1 MFSIDDRIQKAV
13 NSGRV
18 TVPLTRF
25 DRANNP
31 ISGVVDG
38 IPAERQ
44 IDIQLLENEAIIE
57 DVLRKASGLSQ
68 HVVPSFYEGGD
79 DVYIAAKEKAD
90 VTVTDAD
97 RRAIHTVSNYYN
109 TLGIYRDDFDK
120 TNNDKLAR
128 NAYYAICEKAMMDY
142 MRSVQFTV
150 KDVKN
155 GDTIKSA
162 TEFFE
167 VPNPQD
173 TMGDIF
179 AALIRDLTRYDAG
192 AIVKSFKKSG
202 YCCEIKPY
210 LATEFWKEQDRVP
223 FIVNVPITNT
233 VDLTGGAYSSHQQ
246 PTYQGWWSHGYVE
259 RFWQRSRTGV
269 YIPFQPEEIC
279 YMMMYPRTDGI
290 YGTDFIKFLKYQ
302 IQYLIDSTKAAGKT
316 FENGVV
322 PSVVWEHPEVHTVP
336 QLKQRIAELK
346 FNNQGWQRFGSVI
359 HTVNGEKVS
368 SLAQSLHDMQWL
380 EGQKFVAQLVWATW
394 GFSPEEFMGGGESR
408 ASSYVKR
415 NITKSR
421 LLYPM
426 MTYLE
431 GRINRDILPYLKGY
445 HRNWRFQ
452 FIRDIELDDEQKVAT
467 TNSIKASTFLQYY
480 QSGFPIA
487 ASMELSGLDKNQF
500 KFDINLLE
508 AEIMQNQM
516 MMLGQQPGEQ
526 GAGGMEDQ
534 EMGRY
539 GPGSEGYVDSSIGE
553 AKPGPDSTRDPH
565 DPSMEEQQVH
575 KAYNPEND
583 TPLPRA
589 KPKDRWK
596 EYKEGR
602 SDTVPTE
609 QYEKALPLLAPI
621 VAGAVRVAATAGR
634 AAATAGRAASSAAKT
649 AGSAA
654 KQAGGKVKEIS
665 DTVGQAKEAK
675 NAFAPEQKEDDEWKN
690 YEGEKPGL
698 MSRAIVGGAKRIT
711 TPKAGPTPI
720 QKGLLSRAIVG
731 GITHVANK
739 YVEKKQAAAEKERHT
754 TKPAKGN
761 DISEGH
767 IPKKTVK
774 TTFNPKQAPRE
785 SPNEETRRK
794 KQSRRG
800 PAETEQQR
808 AQRLQKPLVPNRQQ
822 TSLSAFNKAM
832 IEAAGKDTR
841 PDQDYEPYSLA
852 QGIRVE
858 MEHTDDENVAK
869 MIAKDHL
876 DEFPEYYRALKK
888 MESGLRKAGLPFE
901 SVVPYATG
909 EIIKAKV
916 YITHPSEAP
925 KGRAVRRGNKGG
937 YYYITNERDRGGKSQ
952 SGDKRRPS
960 TKHKGGGKGWEVGG
974 GESQEPVAAMP
985 PEPPVIE
992 GAEEQVNISGLGVGL
1007 SVGIIGGR
1015 LAVKKINNG
1024 PTNQFIKIVEKKT
1037 GERPSVEKIVDI
1049 MIATADEMGL
1059 EVELI

>member
-1 MFSIDDRIQKAV
+1 MRSLTRTRSQFSEDDLFSLDDRISKAMA
-13 NSGRV
+13 SGRA

-31 ISGVVDG
+31 ISGLVDG
-38 IPAERQ
+38 IPAERP
-44 IDIQLLENEAIIE
+44 IDTKLLENEALIE
-57 DVLRKASGLSQ
+57 GILQKASGISR

-79 DVYIAAKEKAD
+79 DVYIAAKEKTD
-90 VTVTDAD
+90 VTVTLAN

-128 NAYYAICEKAMMDY
+128 NAYYALCEKAMMDY
-142 MRSVQFTV
+142 MRSVQYTV
-150 KDVKN
+150 KDSKN

-173 TMGDIF
+173 SMGDIF
-179 AALIRDLTRYDAG
+179 AALIRDITRYDAG
-192 AIVKSFKKSG
+192 VLVKSFKKSG

-223 FIVNVPITNT
+223 FIVNVPIMNT
-233 VDLTGGAYSSHQQ
+233 VDLTGGAFASHQQ
-246 PTYQGWWSHGYVE
+246 PTYQGWWSHGYAE

-269 YIPFQPEEIC
+269 YIPFQPEEIS

-322 PSVVWEHPEVHTVP
+322 PSVVWEHPEVHTIP

-346 FNNQGWQRFGSVI
+346 YNNQGWQRFGSVI

-421 LLYPM
+421 LLYPL
-426 MTYLE
+426 MTFLE
-431 GRINRDILPYLKGY
+431 GRINRDILPFLKGY
-445 HRNWRFQ
+445 HRNWKFQ

-500 KFDINLLE
+500 KFDIDILE

-526 GAGGMEDQ
+526 GVGGMEDQ

-539 GPGSEGYVDSSIGE
+539 GAGSEGYVDTSIGE
-553 AKPGPDSTRDPH
+553 SKPGPESTRDPH

-575 KAYNPEND
+575 KAHNPEND
-583 TPLPRA
+583 QPLPRA
-589 KPKDRWK
+589 QKKDRVK
-596 EYKEGR
+596 EFLEGR
-602 SDTVPTE
+602 SDAAPTSE
-609 QYEKALPLLAPI
+609 YEK
-621 VAGAVRVAATAGR
+621 GAV
-634 AAATAGRAASSAAKT
+634 
-649 AGSAA
+649 
-654 KQAGGKVKEIS
+654 
-665 DTVGQAKEAK
+665 
-675 NAFAPEQKEDDEWKN
+675 
-690 YEGEKPGL
+690 
-698 MSRAIVGGAKRIT
+698 
-711 TPKAGPTPI
+711 
-720 QKGLLSRAIVG
+720 QKGLLTSAIVG
-731 GITHVANK
+731 IARHAGRVHSERA
-739 YVEKKQAAAEKERHT
+739 QAAKDKAAGEQTYKQQGETTSHVGKKLVLGGPGEKSKVTNEA
-754 TKPAKGN
+754 PAKKRYTPPGPPTKT
-761 DISEGH
+761 SAEQSKESGTP
-767 IPKKTVK
+767 PKGQV
-774 TTFNPKQAPRE
+774 QATIYSSGKRSSGTYE
-785 SPNEETRRK
+785 AKETGRQPVWK
-794 KQSRRG
+794 
-800 PAETEQQR
+800 AEI
-808 AQRLQKPLVPNRQQ
+808 
-822 TSLSAFNKAM
+822 KAVG
-832 IEAAGKDTR
+832 EDTR
-841 PDQDYEPYSLA
+841 PDQDYDPYWLT
-852 QGIRVE
+852 QGIKTE
-858 MEHTDDENVAK
+858 MEHTNDEKTAK
-869 MIAKDHL
+869 IIAKDHL
-876 DEFPEYYRALKK
+876 DESPEYYRALKQ
-888 MESGLRKAGLPFE
+888 MEGSLRKASLPF
-901 SVVPYATG
+901 VHIIPYHMDGT
-909 EIIKAKV
+909 IIKAKV

-937 YYYITNERDRGGKSQ
+937 YYYITNERDRGGKAATSE
-952 SGDKRRPS
+952 GRRAGKKKPS
-960 TKHKGGGKGWEVGG
+960 GGKGWDSGG
-974 GESQEPVAAMP
+974 GGGAQEPVAAMP
-985 PEPPVIE
+985 PEPPMID
-992 GAEEQVNISGLGVGL
+992 GAEEQVNISGLGVSL
-1007 SVGIIGGR
+1007 AVGVIGGR
-1015 LAVKKINNG
+1015 LVVKKLDNG

-1037 GERPSVEKIVDI
+1037 GERPSAEKIIDV
-1049 MIATADEMGL
+1049 MLATADEMGL
-1059 EVELI
+1059 EVEQV

>member
-1 MFSIDDRIQKAV
+1 MRSLTRTRTPFSEADLLSIDDRIAKA
-13 NSGRV
+13 SSEGRA
-18 TVPLTRF
+18 TVPLARY

-31 ISGVVDG
+31 ISGLVDG

-44 IDIQLLENEAIIE
+44 FDVQLLENEALIE
-57 DVLRKASGLSQ
+57 GILKKASGISQ
-68 HVVPSFYEGGD
+68 HVTPSFYEGGD
-79 DVYIAAKEKAD
+79 DVYIAAKEKTD
-90 VTVTDAD
+90 VTVTQAD

-150 KDVKN
+150 KDSKN

-173 TMGDIF
+173 SMGDIF
-179 AALIRDLTRYDAG
+179 AALIRDITRYDAG
-192 AIVKSFKKSG
+192 VIVKSFKRSG

-223 FIVNVPITNT
+223 FIVNVPIMNT
-233 VDLTGGAYSSHQQ
+233 VDLTGGAYASHQQ

-269 YIPFQPEEIC
+269 YIPFQPEEIS

-346 FNNQGWQRFGSVI
+346 YNNQGWQRFGSVI
-359 HTVNGEKVS
+359 HTVNGEKVT

-421 LLYPM
+421 LLYPL
-426 MTYLE
+426 MTFLE

-445 HRNWRFQ
+445 HRNWKFQ
-452 FIRDIELDDEQKVAT
+452 FVRDIELDDEQKVAT

-500 KFDINLLE
+500 KFDIDLLE

-516 MMLGQQPGEQ
+516 NMIGQQPGEQ

-539 GPGSEGYVDSSIGE
+539 GAGSENYVDASIGE
-553 AKPGPDSTRDPH
+553 SKPGPESTRDPH

-575 KAYNPEND
+575 KADTHEND
-583 TPLPRA
+583 SYLLPKA
-589 KPKDRWK
+589 PKNNRWK

-602 SDTVPTE
+602 LDTAPIGE
-609 QYEKALPLLAPI
+609 YEKA
-621 VAGAVRVAATAGR
+621 
-634 AAATAGRAASSAAKT
+634 
-649 AGSAA
+649 
-654 KQAGGKVKEIS
+654 E
-665 DTVGQAKEAK
+665 
-675 NAFAPEQKEDDEWKN
+675 
-690 YEGEKPGL
+690 
-698 MSRAIVGGAKRIT
+698 
-711 TPKAGPTPI
+711 PI
-720 QKGLLSRAIVG
+720 QKGLLARAIVG
-731 GITHVANK
+731 TVKHVA
-739 YVEKKQAAAEKERHT
+739 KKHFEAKEAEAEKQKHI
-754 TKPAKGN
+754 TKPAKGSE
-761 DISEGH
+761 ISEGH
-767 IPKKTVK
+767 LPKKTVPTK
-774 TTFNPKQAPRE
+774 FGEKVAPRQ
-785 SPNEETRRK
+785 SPAEAERAK

-822 TSLSAFNKAM
+822 TSLSAFQKAM

-841 PDQDYEPYSLA
+841 PDQDYEPADLSE
-852 QGIRVE
+852 GIRVE

-876 DEFPEYYRALKK
+876 DEFAEYYRALKK
-888 MESGLRKAGLPFE
+888 MENSLRKAGLPFDHII
-901 SVVPYATG
+901 PYDIG
-909 EIIKAKV
+909 SIIKAKV

-937 YYYITNERDRGGKSQ
+937 YYYITNERKRDGAAAAGGKQQASKKKK
-952 SGDKRRPS
+952 S
-960 TKHKGGGKGWEVGG
+960 GGKGWKTGG
-974 GESQEPVAAMP
+974 GEQPETAAEMP

-992 GAEEQVNISGLGVGL
+992 NADEQVNISGLGVSL
-1007 SVGIIGGR
+1007 AVGVIGGR
-1015 LAVKKINNG
+1015 LVVKKLDNG
-1024 PTNQFIKIVEKKT
+1024 PTNTFIKIVEKKS
-1037 GERPSVEKIVDI
+1037 GERPSVEKIIDV
-1049 MIATADEMGL
+1049 MLSTAEEMGL
-1059 EVELI
+1059 EVEQV

>member
-1 MFSIDDRIQKAV
+1 MRSITRTRTSFSEDDLFSIDDRIAKAA
-13 NSGRV
+13 SQGRA
-18 TVPLTRF
+18 TVPLTRY

-38 IPAERQ
+38 LPGERQ
-44 IDIQLLENEAIIE
+44 IDVKLLENEAIIE
-57 DVLRKASGLSQ
+57 GILQKASGLSQ

-79 DVYIAAKEKAD
+79 DVYIAAKEKTD
-90 VTVTDAD
+90 VTVTQAN

-128 NAYYAICEKAMMDY
+128 NAYYALCEKAMMDY

-150 KDVKN
+150 KDSKN

-173 TMGDIF
+173 SMGDIF
-179 AALIRDLTRYDAG
+179 AALIRDITRYDAG
-192 AIVKSFKKSG
+192 VIVKSFKKSG

-233 VDLTGGAYSSHQQ
+233 VDLTGGAYGSHQQ
-246 PTYQGWWSHGYVE
+246 PTYQGWWSHGYAE

-269 YIPFQPEEIC
+269 YIPFQPEEIS

-322 PSVVWEHPEVHTVP
+322 PSVVWEHPEVHTIP

-346 FNNQGWQRFGSVI
+346 YNNQGWQRFGSVI

-421 LLYPM
+421 LLYPL
-426 MTYLE
+426 MTFLE
-431 GRINRDILPYLKGY
+431 GRINRDILPFLKGY
-445 HRNWRFQ
+445 HRNWKFQ

-500 KFDINLLE
+500 KFDIDLLE

-526 GAGGMEDQ
+526 GVGGMEDQ

-539 GPGSEGYVDSSIGE
+539 GPGSEGYVDTSIGE
-553 AKPGPDSTRDPH
+553 SKPGPESTRDPH

-575 KAYNPEND
+575 KALTPDEKKWAAKRIPHHELSRITMDPKLDEAGYESAIRSHPKFKGFQKSYNPE
-583 TPLPRA
+583 TAQPLPRV
-589 KPKDRWK
+589 KPKDRLK
-596 EYKEGR
+596 EYLEGR
-602 SDTVPTE
+602 SDAAPVPQHEIHKGILDAAIVGMAKRAGMVYSQRKSEREERKKGAETYKE
-609 QYEKALPLLAPI
+609 RGETTGHVGKKLVLGGPGEKSKVVNEAP
-621 VAGAVRVAATAGR
+621 AKKKYTPPRP
-634 AAATAGRAASSAAKT
+634 SAKT
-649 AGSAA
+649 ST
-654 KQAGGKVKEIS
+654 E
-665 DTVGQAKEAK
+665 QAKESGTPPKGQVQATIYSSGKRSSGTYEAK
-675 NAFAPEQKEDDEWKN
+675 ETDRQPVWKA
-690 YEGEKPGL
+690 EI
-698 MSRAIVGGAKRIT
+698 RA
-711 TPKAGPTPI
+711 
-720 QKGLLSRAIVG
+720 
-731 GITHVANK
+731 
-739 YVEKKQAAAEKERHT
+739 E
-754 TKPAKGN
+754 
-761 DISEGH
+761 
-767 IPKKTVK
+767 
-774 TTFNPKQAPRE
+774 
-785 SPNEETRRK
+785 
-794 KQSRRG
+794 
-800 PAETEQQR
+800 
-808 AQRLQKPLVPNRQQ
+808 
-822 TSLSAFNKAM
+822 
-832 IEAAGKDTR
+832 GKDDR
-841 PDQDYEPYSLA
+841 PDQDYDPYWLS

-858 MEHTDDENVAK
+858 LEHTKDENVAK
-869 MIAKDHL
+869 IIAKDHL
-876 DEFPEYYRALKK
+876 DESPEYYRALHQ
-888 MESGLRKAGLPFE
+888 MEGSLRKASLPFTHII
-901 SVVPYATG
+901 PYHMDGT
-909 EIIKAKV
+909 IIKAKV

-937 YYYITNERDRGGKSQ
+937 YYYITNERDRGGKAATSE
-952 SGDKRRPS
+952 GRRAGKKKPS
-960 TKHKGGGKGWEVGG
+960 GGKGWETGG
-974 GESQEPVAAMP
+974 GGDAQEPVAAMP
-985 PEPPVIE
+985 PEPPVID
-992 GAEEQVNISGLGVGL
+992 GAEEQVNISGLGVSL
-1007 SVGIIGGR
+1007 AVGIIGGR
-1015 LAVKKINNG
+1015 LVVKKLDNG

-1037 GERPSVEKIVDI
+1037 GERPSVEKIIDV
-1049 MIATADEMGL
+1049 MLATAEEMGL
-1059 EVELI
+1059 EVEQV

>member
-1 MFSIDDRIQKAV
+1 MRSLTRTRTPFSEADLLSIDDRIAKAT
-13 NSGRV
+13 SEGRA
-18 TVPLTRF
+18 TVPLARY

-31 ISGVVDG
+31 ISGLVDG

-44 IDIQLLENEAIIE
+44 IDMKLLENEALIE
-57 DVLRKASGLSQ
+57 DVLRKASGQSQ

-90 VTVTDAD
+90 VTVTQAD

-142 MRSVQFTV
+142 MRSVQYTV
-150 KDVKN
+150 KDSKN

-173 TMGDIF
+173 SMGDIF
-179 AALIRDLTRYDAG
+179 AALIRDITRYDAG
-192 AIVKSFKKSG
+192 VIVKSFKKSG

-223 FIVNVPITNT
+223 FIVNVPVTNT

-269 YIPFQPEEIC
+269 YIPFQPEEIS

-322 PSVVWEHPEVHTVP
+322 PSVVWEHPEVHTIP

-346 FNNQGWQRFGSVI
+346 YNNQGWQRFGSVI

-421 LLYPM
+421 LLYPL
-426 MTYLE
+426 MTFLE

-445 HRNWRFQ
+445 HKNWKFQ

-500 KFDINLLE
+500 KFDIDILE

-516 MMLGQQPGEQ
+516 MMVGQQPGEQ

-539 GPGSEGYVDSSIGE
+539 GAGSEGYVDTSIGE
-553 AKPGPDSTRDPH
+553 SKPGPESTRDPH

-575 KAYNPEND
+575 KADTHEND
-583 TPLPRA
+583 SYLLPRA
-589 KPKDRWK
+589 KKKDPLS
-596 EYKEGR
+596 EYRTGR
-602 SDTVPTE
+602 REAVPTTE
-609 QYEKALPLLAPI
+609 YEKAI
-621 VAGAVRVAATAGR
+621 
-634 AAATAGRAASSAAKT
+634 
-649 AGSAA
+649 
-654 KQAGGKVKEIS
+654 
-665 DTVGQAKEAK
+665 
-675 NAFAPEQKEDDEWKN
+675 PE
-690 YEGEKPGL
+690 L
-698 MSRAIVGGAKRIT
+698 
-711 TPKAGPTPI
+711 
-720 QKGLLSRAIVG
+720 QKGLLSSAISGLAKNYAQNRANR
-731 GITHVANK
+731 AEE
-739 YVEKKQAAAEKERHT
+739 EKKKKEGENTYKVRGETTSHIGKKIVFGKEPGEKS
-754 TKPAKGN
+754 KVA
-761 DISEGH
+761 D
-767 IPKKTVK
+767 IPKPNKKYTPPTRASEPGPDTGKRREVHK
-774 TTFNPKQAPRE
+774 DLFGNEIPIVPK
-785 SPNEETRRK
+785 K
-794 KQSRRG
+794 
-800 PAETEQQR
+800 
-808 AQRLQKPLVPNRQQ
+808 V
-822 TSLSAFNKAM
+822 FNKAL
-832 IEAAGKDTR
+832 IEAAGNDTR
-841 PDQDYEPYSLA
+841 PDQDYDPYWLS
-852 QGIRVE
+852 QGIKVE

-876 DEFPEYYRALKK
+876 DESPEYYRALKQ
-888 MESGLRKAGLPFE
+888 MEGSLRKAGLPFDHII
-901 SVVPYATG
+901 PYHMDGT
-909 EIIKAKV
+909 IVKAKV

-937 YYYITNERDRGGKSQ
+937 YYYITNERDRGGKATS
-952 SGDKRRPS
+952 SEGKRQAKKKS
-960 TKHKGGGKGWEVGG
+960 NGGKGWETGG
-974 GESQEPVAAMP
+974 GAEQESVADMP
-985 PEPPVIE
+985 PEPPAIE
-992 GAEEQVNISGLGVGL
+992 GAEEQINISGLGVSL
-1007 SVGIIGGR
+1007 AVGVIGGR
-1015 LAVKKINNG
+1015 LVVRKLDNG

-1037 GERPSVEKIVDI
+1037 GERPSPEKIIDV
-1049 MIATADEMGL
+1049 MLATAEEMRL
-1059 EVELI
+1059 EVEQV